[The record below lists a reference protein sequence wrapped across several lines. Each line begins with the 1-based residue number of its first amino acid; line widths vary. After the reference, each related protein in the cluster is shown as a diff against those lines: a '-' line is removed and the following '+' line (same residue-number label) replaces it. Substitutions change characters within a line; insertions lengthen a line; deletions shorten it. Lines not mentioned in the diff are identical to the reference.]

1 MSPQAEGRPSAAAVQ
16 RLPDAVVNKIAAGEV
31 VERPASVVK
40 ELVENSLDAGATRI
54 EISVRGAGRQLIAV
68 TDDGRG
74 MPPEDCL
81 LALERHATSK
91 LRTEGDLEAIGTL
104 GFRGEALPAIFAVS
118 RLSLLSRAADSARGF
133 LVVGEGGVVAES
145 GPADAPAGTAVEVR
159 DLFFNTPAR
168 AKFLKSPATE
178 QTAIVRVVTQLALA
192 NPGVHVRLV
201 ANGRI
206 LLNAPAG
213 AGLRERIGALYGFG
227 LASRLL
233 AVSADSGGAR
243 LEGVV
248 APPAFAR
255 THRED
260 IHLIVN
266 GRVVRD
272 MLLTQ
277 ALLEAFRPLL
287 PRDQFPLAAL
297 GLEVDPSEVDVNVH
311 PAKTWVRFRR
321 PRALHG
327 VVLDAV
333 RAALRQMDAAP
344 AGLAARLAGDEAG
357 PGGAVF
363 SAPGPGA
370 GAGPPGWAA
379 DAAQASLFREGEAGY
394 RGEPFFGRVVGQI
407 EDTFIVAH
415 TADEV
420 FFVDQHV
427 AHERVLFDRL
437 RGELERGRLASQ
449 ELLFPLPLELAPAR
463 LRALERVHA
472 ELGRLGFALEGFGGG
487 AILLRAV
494 PSLLRTEDLPRL
506 ADELSHEVDED
517 AGQGGSPV
525 LDRLLAFVACR
536 AAIKAHQA
544 LAPEEMAQVL
554 TDLAETATP
563 YYCPHGRPI
572 VSRIPLGEIKREL
585 RRTW

>member
-1 MSPQAEGRPSAAAVQ
+1 VSPPGGRAVQ

-54 EISVRGAGRQLIAV
+54 EIAVRGAGRQLIAV
-68 TDDGRG
+68 TDDGQG

-91 LRTEGDLEAIGTL
+91 LRTETDLDAIGTL

-118 RLSLLSRAADSARGF
+118 RMSLLSRPADAPRGF
-133 LVVGEGGVVAES
+133 LVVGDGGIVSES
-145 GPADAPAGTAVEVR
+145 GPADAPVGTAIEVR

-192 NPGVHVRLV
+192 NPGVHIRLL
-201 ANGRI
+201 ANGRV
-206 LLNAPAG
+206 LLSAPASQ
-213 AGLRERIGALYGFG
+213 GLRERVGALYGFG

-233 AVSADSGGAR
+233 DVSIEGGGAR
-243 LEGVV
+243 LTGVV
-248 APPAFAR
+248 APPALAR

-272 MLLTQ
+272 TLLTQ
-277 ALLEAFRPLL
+277 ALLEAFRPQL
-287 PRDQFPLAAL
+287 PRDQFPLAAIS
-297 GLEVDPSEVDVNVH
+297 LELDPSEVDVNVH
-311 PAKTWVRFRR
+311 PAKTWVKFRR
-321 PRALHG
+321 PRVLHG
-327 VVLDAV
+327 VVLEAV

-344 AGLAARLAGDEAG
+344 TGLSARLAGDEAG
-357 PGGAVF
+357 IGGPALALGGA
-363 SAPGPGA
+363 
-370 GAGPPGWAA
+370 AGPPGGAA
-379 DAAQASLFREGEAGY
+379 GDLAQTALFREGEAGY

-415 TADEV
+415 TGDEV

-427 AHERVLFDRL
+427 AHERVLFERL
-437 RGELERGRLASQ
+437 RAELESGTLASQ
-449 ELLFPLPLELAPAR
+449 ELLFPLPLELSPAR
-463 LRALERVHA
+463 RRALERTNP
-472 ELGRLGFALEGFGGG
+472 ELSRLGFALEGFGGG
-487 AILLRAV
+487 ALLLRAV
-494 PSLLRTEDLPRL
+494 PSLLRAGDLSRL
-506 ADELSHEVDED
+506 ADELAQEVDED
-517 AGQGGSPV
+517 AGQRSSPV

-554 TDLAETATP
+554 SDLAATATP

>member
-1 MSPQAEGRPSAAAVQ
+1 MPVR
-16 RLPDAVVNKIAAGEV
+16 RLPDTVVNKIAAGEV

-54 EISVRGAGRQLIAV
+54 EVAVRGAGRQLIAV
-68 TDDGRG
+68 TDDGQG
-74 MPPEDCL
+74 MSPEDCL

-91 LRTEGDLEAIGTL
+91 LRTEADLDAIGTL

-118 RLSLLSRAADSARGF
+118 RLSLLARPTTAPRGF
-133 LVVGEGGVVAES
+133 LVVGEAGLVAES
-145 GPADAPAGTAVEVR
+145 GPADAPAGTAVEIR

-178 QTAIVRVVTQLALA
+178 QTAVVRVVTQLALA
-192 NPGVHVRLV
+192 HTGVHIRLV

-227 LASRLL
+227 LASRLVD
-233 AVSADSGGAR
+233 VSGEAPGAR
-243 LEGVV
+243 LHGVV
-248 APPAFAR
+248 APPALAR
-255 THRED
+255 THRDD
-260 IHLIVN
+260 IHLMVN

-272 MLLTQ
+272 TLLTQ

-297 GLEVDPSEVDVNVH
+297 ALELDPSDVDVNVH

-321 PRALHG
+321 PRVLHG
-327 VVLDAV
+327 LVLDAV
-333 RAALRQMDAAP
+333 RTALRQLDAAP
-344 AGLAARLAGDEAG
+344 SGLVTRVAGADA
-357 PGGAVF
+357 GAVDRLV
-363 SAPGPGA
+363 PGLGGVA
-370 GAGPPGWAA
+370 APPGWPGG
-379 DAAQASLFREGEAGY
+379 DTAQASLFREGEAGY

-407 EDTFIVAH
+407 EETFIVAH

-427 AHERVLFDRL
+427 AHERVLFERL
-437 RGELERGRLASQ
+437 RGELEQGVLASQ

-463 LRALERVHA
+463 RRALERVGP
-472 ELGRLGFALEGFGGG
+472 ELARLGFALEGFGGG
-487 AILLRAV
+487 AMVLRAV
-494 PSLLRTEDLPRL
+494 PSLLRTEDLARL
-506 ADELSHEVDED
+506 ADELSQELDED
-517 AGQGGSPV
+517 RGQASSPV
-525 LDRLLAFVACR
+525 LDRLLAFVSCR
-536 AAIKAHQA
+536 AAIKAHQP

>member
-1 MSPQAEGRPSAAAVQ
+1 MSGPATVR

-54 EISVRGAGRQLIAV
+54 ELAVRGAGRQLIAV
-68 TDDGRG
+68 TDDGQG

-91 LRTEGDLEAIGTL
+91 LRTETDLDAIGTL

-118 RLSLLSRAADSARGF
+118 RLSLLSRPAAESRGF
-133 LVVGEGGVVAES
+133 LVVGEGGVLGES
-145 GPADAPAGTAVEVR
+145 GQADAPVGTAIEVR

-168 AKFLKSPATE
+168 GKFLKSPATE

-192 NPGVHVRLV
+192 NPGVHMRLV
-201 ANGRI
+201 ANGRV

-213 AGLRERIGALYGFG
+213 LGLRARLGALYGFG

-233 AVSADSGGAR
+233 DVSGEGGGAR
-243 LEGVV
+243 LAGVV
-248 APPAFAR
+248 APPALAR
-255 THRED
+255 THRDD
-260 IHLIVN
+260 IHLMVN

-272 MLLTQ
+272 TLLTQ
-277 ALLEAFRPLL
+277 ALLEAFRPML

-297 GLEVDPSEVDVNVH
+297 GLELDPSEVDVNVH

-321 PRALHG
+321 PRVLHG
-327 VVLDAV
+327 LVLDAV
-333 RAALRQMDAAP
+333 RTALRQMDAAP
-344 AGLAARLAGDEAG
+344 AGLVPRVAGDDAG
-357 PGGAVF
+357 PSTGAVPV
-363 SAPGPGA
+363 PGLDGAAQPPAWA
-370 GAGPPGWAA
+370 GADP
-379 DAAQASLFREGEAGY
+379 AQASLFREGEADY

-427 AHERVLFDRL
+427 AHERVLFERL
-437 RGELERGRLASQ
+437 RGDLERGALASQ

-463 LRALERVHA
+463 LRALERVHP
-472 ELGRLGFALEGFGGG
+472 ELGRLGFALEGFGGS

-494 PSLLRTEDLPRL
+494 PSLLRTEDLSRL
-506 ADELSHEVDED
+506 ADELARELDEE
-517 AGQGGSPV
+517 GQGSSPV

-554 TDLAETATP
+554 TDLAQTATP

>member
-1 MSPQAEGRPSAAAVQ
+1 VSVRKTVQ

-54 EISVRGAGRQLIAV
+54 EIAIRGAGRQLIAV

-91 LRTEGDLEAIGTL
+91 LRTETDLDAIGTL

-118 RLSLLSRAADSARGF
+118 RMSMLSRPVEAPRGF
-133 LVVGEGGVVAES
+133 LILGEGGVVAES
-145 GPADAPAGTAVEVR
+145 GPADAPAGTAIEVR

-192 NPGVHVRLV
+192 NPGVHVRLL
-201 ANGRI
+201 ANGRV
-206 LLNAPAG
+206 LLNAPASQ
-213 AGLRERIGALYGFG
+213 GLRERVGALYGFG
-227 LASRLL
+227 LASRLVD
-233 AVSADSGGAR
+233 VSGEGGGAR
-243 LEGVV
+243 LSGVV
-248 APPAFAR
+248 APPTLAR

-260 IHLIVN
+260 MHLIVN
-266 GRVVRD
+266 GRIVRD
-272 MLLTQ
+272 TLLTQ
-277 ALLEAFRPLL
+277 ALLEAFRPQL
-287 PRDQFPLAAL
+287 PRDQFPLAAISL
-297 GLEVDPSEVDVNVH
+297 DLDPGEVDVNVH

-321 PRALHG
+321 PRVLHG
-327 VVLDAV
+327 VLLEAV
-333 RAALRQMDAAP
+333 RAALRQLDAAP
-344 AGLAARLAGDEAG
+344 SGLSPRLVGDEAAAG
-357 PGGAVF
+357 PALGLGGV
-363 SAPGPGA
+363 
-370 GAGPPGWAA
+370 AGPPGWAA
-379 DAAQASLFREGEAGY
+379 GDLAQTALFREGEAGY

-427 AHERVLFDRL
+427 AHERVLFERL
-437 RGELERGRLASQ
+437 RSELEGGTLVSQ
-449 ELLFPLPLELAPAR
+449 ELLFPLPLELSPAR
-463 LRALERVHA
+463 RRALERTNP
-472 ELGRLGFALEGFGGG
+472 ELARLGFALEGFGGG
-487 AILLRAV
+487 ALLLRAV
-494 PSLLRTEDLPRL
+494 PSMLRAEDLPRL
-506 ADELSHEVDED
+506 ADELAQEVDED
-517 AGQGGSPV
+517 AGQGSSPV

-554 TDLAETATP
+554 SDLAVTATP

>member
-1 MSPQAEGRPSAAAVQ
+1 VSAPASVR
-16 RLPDAVVNKIAAGEV
+16 RLPDSVINKIAAGEV

-54 EISVRGAGRQLIAV
+54 EVLVRGAGRQLIAV

-74 MPPEDCL
+74 MSAEDCL

-91 LRTEGDLEAIGTL
+91 LRAETDLDAIGTL

-118 RLSLLSRAADSARGF
+118 RLSVLSRPAGEPRGL
-133 LVVGEGGVVAES
+133 LVVGEGGVVGES

-192 NPGVHVRLV
+192 HPGVHVRLV

-206 LLNAPAG
+206 VLNAPAG
-213 AGLRERIGALYGFG
+213 SGLRERVGALYGFG
-227 LASRLL
+227 VASRLL
-233 AVSADSGGAR
+233 DVSGEGSGAR
-243 LEGVV
+243 LHGVV
-248 APPAFAR
+248 APPALAR
-255 THRED
+255 THRDD

-272 MLLTQ
+272 SLLTQ
-277 ALLEAFRPLL
+277 ALLEAFRPQL
-287 PRDQFPLAAL
+287 PRDQFPLSAL
-297 GLEVDPSEVDVNVH
+297 ALDLDPSEVDVNVH

-321 PRALHG
+321 PRVLHG
-327 VVLDAV
+327 LVLDAV
-333 RAALRQMDAAP
+333 RAALRQMEAAP
-344 AGLAARLAGDEAG
+344 AGLIARVVGD
-357 PGGAVF
+357 
-363 SAPGPGA
+363 
-370 GAGPPGWAA
+370 AA
-379 DAAQASLFREGEAGY
+379 DGGVAMPVPGLAAESPAWTEDDPAQASLFREGEAGY

-415 TADEV
+415 TAEEV

-427 AHERVLFDRL
+427 AHERVLFERL
-437 RGELERGRLASQ
+437 RGDLERGALVSQ

-463 LRALERVHA
+463 RRALERVQP
-472 ELGRLGFALEGFGGG
+472 ELGRLGFAIEGFGGG
-487 AILLRAV
+487 AVLLRAV
-494 PSLLRTEDLPRL
+494 PSLLLRTEDLSRL
-506 ADELSHEVDED
+506 ADELAQELDD
-517 AGQGGSPV
+517 DGGHASSPV

-536 AAIKAHQA
+536 AAIKANQS
-544 LAPEEMAQVL
+544 LAPEEMARVL

>member
-1 MSPQAEGRPSAAAVQ
+1 MSAQPVVR

-54 EISVRGAGRQLIAV
+54 EIALRGAGRQLIAV

-74 MPPEDCL
+74 MLPADCL

-91 LRTEGDLEAIGTL
+91 LRTETDLDAIGTL

-118 RLSLLSRAADSARGF
+118 RMSLLSRAAGEARGF
-133 LVVGEGGVVAES
+133 LVVGEGGVPAES
-145 GPADAPAGTAVEVR
+145 GAADAPPGTSVEVR

-192 NPGVHVRLV
+192 HPRVHVRLL
-201 ANGRI
+201 ANGRV
-206 LLNAPAG
+206 LMSAPA
-213 AGLRERIGALYGFG
+213 AGSLRERVGGLYGFG
-227 LASRLL
+227 LAPRLL
-233 AVSADSGGAR
+233 DVAGEGGGAR
-243 LEGVV
+243 LHGVV
-248 APPAFAR
+248 APPALAR
-255 THRED
+255 SHRDD

-272 MLLTQ
+272 TLLTQ
-277 ALLEAFRPLL
+277 ALLEAFRPQL
-287 PRDQFPLAAL
+287 PRDQFPLAAIAFD
-297 GLEVDPSEVDVNVH
+297 VDPGEVDVNVH

-321 PRALHG
+321 PRVLYG
-327 VVLDAV
+327 VLLDAV
-333 RAALRQMDAAP
+333 RASLRQLDAAP
-344 AGLAARLAGDEAG
+344 AGLAARVAGDETVPGAVQG
-357 PGGAVF
+357 PGLGGM
-363 SAPGPGA
+363 PTPA
-370 GAGPPGWAA
+370 GGDGSDAG
-379 DAAQASLFREGEAGY
+379 QASLFREGEAGY
-394 RGEPFFGRVVGQI
+394 RSEPFFGRVVGQI

-415 TADEV
+415 TPDEV

-427 AHERVLFDRL
+427 AHERVLFERL
-437 RGELERGRLASQ
+437 RAELDAGVLASQ
-449 ELLFPLPLELAPAR
+449 ELLFPLPLEVAPAR
-463 LRALERVHA
+463 LRALERA
-472 ELGRLGFALEGFGGG
+472 RPELERLGFALEGFGAG
-487 AILLRAV
+487 AALLRAV
-494 PSLLRTEDLPRL
+494 PSLLRTEDVARL
-506 ADELSHEVDED
+506 ADELAQELDED
-517 AGQGGSPV
+517 AGPGASPV

-536 AAIKAHQA
+536 AAIKAHQP
-544 LAPEEMAQVL
+544 LATEEMAQVL
-554 TDLAETATP
+554 TDLAGTATP

>member
-1 MSPQAEGRPSAAAVQ
+1 MGAVRSTVQ

-54 EISVRGAGRQLIAV
+54 EIAVRGAGRQLIAV

-91 LRTEGDLEAIGTL
+91 LRTETDLDAIGTL

-118 RLSLLSRAADSARGF
+118 RLSLLSRPAAAPRGF
-133 LVVGEGGVVAES
+133 LIVGEGGVVGES
-145 GPADAPAGTAVEVR
+145 GPADATAGTTVEVR

-178 QTAIVRVVTQLALA
+178 QAAIVRVVTQLALA
-192 NPGVHVRLV
+192 NPRVHLRLL
-201 ANGRI
+201 ASGRV

-213 AGLRERIGALYGFG
+213 AGLRERVGALYGFG
-227 LASRLL
+227 LATRLL
-233 AVSADSGGAR
+233 DVSGEGAGAR
-243 LEGVV
+243 VAGVV
-248 APPAFAR
+248 APPVLSR
-255 THRED
+255 THRDD
-260 IHLIVN
+260 IHFIVN

-272 MLLTQ
+272 TLLTQ
-277 ALLEAFRPLL
+277 ALLEAYRPLL

-297 GLEVDPSEVDVNVH
+297 ELALDPSEVDVNVH

-321 PRALHG
+321 PRVLYG

-333 RAALRQMDAAP
+333 RTALRQMDAAP
-344 AGLAARLAGDEAG
+344 AGLVLRLAGDEAG
-357 PGGAVF
+357 PGGAVIP
-363 SAPGPGA
+363 APGLG
-370 GAGPPGWAA
+370 GPPDSTGWAGG
-379 DAAQASLFREGEAGY
+379 DPAQATLFREGEAGY
-394 RGEPFFGRVVGQI
+394 RSEPFFGRVVGQI

-427 AHERVLFDRL
+427 AHERVLFERL
-437 RGELERGRLASQ
+437 RGELERGTLASQ
-449 ELLFPLPLELAPAR
+449 ELLFPQPLELAPAR
-463 LRALERVHA
+463 LRALERVNP
-472 ELGRLGFALEGFGGG
+472 ELARLGFALEGFGGG

-506 ADELSHEVDED
+506 ADELSQELDED
-517 AGQGGSPV
+517 VGQGSSPV

>member
-1 MSPQAEGRPSAAAVQ
+1 MPVR
-16 RLPDAVVNKIAAGEV
+16 RLPDTVVNKIAAGEV

-54 EISVRGAGRQLIAV
+54 EVAVRGAGRQLIAV
-68 TDDGRG
+68 TDDGQG
-74 MPPEDCL
+74 MSPEDCL

-91 LRTEGDLEAIGTL
+91 LRTEADLDAIGTL

-118 RLSLLSRAADSARGF
+118 RLSLLARPATAPRGF
-133 LVVGEGGVVAES
+133 LVVGEAGLVAES
-145 GPADAPAGTAVEVR
+145 GPADAPAGTAVEIR

-178 QTAIVRVVTQLALA
+178 QTAVVRVVTQLALA
-192 NPGVHVRLV
+192 HTGVHIRLV

-206 LLNAPAG
+206 LLSAPAG
-213 AGLRERIGALYGFG
+213 AGLRDRIGALYGFG
-227 LASRLL
+227 LASRLVD
-233 AVSADSGGAR
+233 VSGEAPGAR
-243 LEGVV
+243 LHGVV
-248 APPAFAR
+248 APPALAR
-255 THRED
+255 THRDD
-260 IHLIVN
+260 IHLMVN

-272 MLLTQ
+272 TLLTQ

-297 GLEVDPSEVDVNVH
+297 ALELDPSDVDVNVH

-321 PRALHG
+321 PRVLHG
-327 VVLDAV
+327 LVLDAV
-333 RAALRQMDAAP
+333 RTALRQLDAAP
-344 AGLAARLAGDEAG
+344 SGLVTRVAGADA
-357 PGGAVF
+357 GAVDRLV
-363 SAPGPGA
+363 PGLGGVA
-370 GAGPPGWAA
+370 APPGWTGG
-379 DAAQASLFREGEAGY
+379 DTAQASLFREGEAGY

-407 EDTFIVAH
+407 EETFIVAH

-427 AHERVLFDRL
+427 AHERVLFERL
-437 RGELERGRLASQ
+437 RGELEQGVLASQ

-463 LRALERVHA
+463 RRALERVGP
-472 ELGRLGFALEGFGGG
+472 ELARLGFALEGFGGG
-487 AILLRAV
+487 AMVLRAV
-494 PSLLRTEDLPRL
+494 PSLLRTEDLARL
-506 ADELSHEVDED
+506 ADELSQELDED
-517 AGQGGSPV
+517 RGQASSPV
-525 LDRLLAFVACR
+525 LDRLLAFVSCR
-536 AAIKAHQA
+536 AAIKAHQP

>member
-1 MSPQAEGRPSAAAVQ
+1 
-16 RLPDAVVNKIAAGEV
+16 
-31 VERPASVVK
+31 
-40 ELVENSLDAGATRI
+40 
-54 EISVRGAGRQLIAV
+54 
-68 TDDGRG
+68 
-74 MPPEDCL
+74 MPPDDCL

-91 LRTEGDLEAIGTL
+91 LRTETDLDAIGTL

-118 RLSLLSRAADSARGF
+118 RMSMLSRPADAPRGF
-133 LVVGEGGVVAES
+133 LIVGEGGLVSES
-145 GPADAPAGTAVEVR
+145 GPADAPAGTAIEVR

-192 NPGVHVRLV
+192 NPGVHVRLL
-201 ANGRI
+201 ANGRV
-206 LLNAPAG
+206 LLNAPASQD
-213 AGLRERIGALYGFG
+213 LRERVGALYGFG

-233 AVSADSGGAR
+233 EVSGEGGGAR
-243 LEGVV
+243 LGGVV
-248 APPAFAR
+248 APPALAR

-272 MLLTQ
+272 TLLTQ
-277 ALLEAFRPLL
+277 ALLEAFRPQL
-287 PRDQFPLAAL
+287 PRDQFPLAAISIDL
-297 GLEVDPSEVDVNVH
+297 DPSEVDVNVH

-321 PRALHG
+321 PRVLHG
-327 VVLDAV
+327 VVLEAV
-333 RAALRQMDAAP
+333 RTALRQMDAAP
-344 AGLAARLAGDEAG
+344 AGLSARLAGDEAG
-357 PGGAVF
+357 PAGVGALGLGGA
-363 SAPGPGA
+363 
-370 GAGPPGWAA
+370 AGPPGWAA
-379 DAAQASLFREGEAGY
+379 GDLAQTALFREGEAGY
-394 RGEPFFGRVVGQI
+394 RSEPFFGRVVGQI

-415 TADEV
+415 TAEEV

-427 AHERVLFDRL
+427 AHERVLFERL
-437 RGELERGRLASQ
+437 RSELESGTLASQ
-449 ELLFPLPLELAPAR
+449 ELLFPLPLELSPAR
-463 LRALERVHA
+463 RRALERTNP
-472 ELGRLGFALEGFGGG
+472 ELARLGFALEGFGGG
-487 AILLRAV
+487 ALLLRAV
-494 PSLLRTEDLPRL
+494 PSLLRTGDLPRL
-506 ADELSHEVDED
+506 ADELAQEVDED
-517 AGQGGSPV
+517 AGQGSSPV

-554 TDLAETATP
+554 SDLAVTATP

>member
-1 MSPQAEGRPSAAAVQ
+1 MSTPGERAVQ

-40 ELVENSLDAGATRI
+40 ELVENSLDAEATRI
-54 EISVRGAGRQLIAV
+54 EIAIRGAGRQLIAV

-91 LRTEGDLEAIGTL
+91 LRTETDLDAIGTL

-118 RLSLLSRAADSARGF
+118 RMSMLSRAAGAPRGF
-133 LVVGEGGVVAES
+133 LIVGVGGAVSES
-145 GPADAPAGTAVEVR
+145 GPADAPPGTAIEVR

-168 AKFLKSPATE
+168 AKFLKSPMTE

-192 NPGVHVRLV
+192 NPGVHMRLL
-201 ANGRI
+201 ANGRVV
-206 LLNAPAG
+206 LNAPASSS
-213 AGLRERIGALYGFG
+213 LRERIGALYGFG

-233 AVSADSGGAR
+233 DVSAEGGGAR
-243 LEGVV
+243 LSGVV
-248 APPAFAR
+248 APPALAR
-255 THRED
+255 SHRED
-260 IHLIVN
+260 MHLIVN

-272 MLLTQ
+272 TLLAQ
-277 ALLEAFRPLL
+277 AVLEAFRPQL
-287 PRDQFPLAAL
+287 PRDQFPLAAISL
-297 GLEVDPSEVDVNVH
+297 DVEPSEVDVNVH

-321 PRALHG
+321 PRVLHG
-327 VVLDAV
+327 VVLEAV

-344 AGLAARLAGDEAG
+344 AGLSAWLAGEETGPAG
-357 PGGAVF
+357 LGGPSSLGGA
-363 SAPGPGA
+363 
-370 GAGPPGWAA
+370 AGPPSWAA
-379 DAAQASLFREGEAGY
+379 GDLAQTALFREGEAGY

-427 AHERVLFDRL
+427 AHERVLFERL
-437 RGELERGRLASQ
+437 RGELESGALASQ
-449 ELLFPLPLELAPAR
+449 ELLFPLPLELSPAR
-463 LRALERVHA
+463 RRALERTNP
-472 ELGRLGFALEGFGGG
+472 ELTRLGFVLEGFGGN
-487 AILLRAV
+487 ALLLRAV
-494 PSLLRTEDLPRL
+494 PSLLRAGDLPRL
-506 ADELSHEVDED
+506 ADELAQEVDED
-517 AGQGGSPV
+517 AGQGSSPV

-554 TDLAETATP
+554 SDLAVTATP

-572 VSRIPLGEIKREL
+572 VSRIALGEIKREL

>member
-1 MSPQAEGRPSAAAVQ
+1 VSAQPVVR
-16 RLPDAVVNKIAAGEV
+16 RLPDGLVNKIAAGEV

-40 ELVENSLDAGATRI
+40 ELVENSLDAGATRV
-54 EISVRGAGRQLIAV
+54 EIALRGAGRQLIAV

-74 MPPEDCL
+74 MLPADCV

-91 LRTEGDLEAIGTL
+91 LRAESDLDTIGTL

-118 RLSLLSRAADSARGF
+118 RLTLVSRAAGEPRGF

-145 GPADAPAGTAVEVR
+145 GPADAPPGTAVEVR

-192 NPGVHVRLV
+192 HPGVHVRLL
-201 ANGRI
+201 ANGRVV
-206 LLNAPAG
+206 LNAPAS
-213 AGLRERIGALYGFG
+213 ATLRERVGALYGFG
-227 LASRLL
+227 LVPRLL
-233 AVSADSGGAR
+233 EVTGDGAGAR
-243 LEGVV
+243 LRGVV
-248 APPAFAR
+248 APPALAR
-255 THRED
+255 SHRDD

-272 MLLTQ
+272 TLLTQ
-277 ALLEAFRPLL
+277 ALLEAFRPQL
-287 PRDQFPLAAL
+287 PRDQFPLAAIAFD
-297 GLEVDPSEVDVNVH
+297 LEAGEVDVNVH

-321 PRALHG
+321 PRVLYG
-327 VVLDAV
+327 VLLDAV
-333 RAALRQMDAAP
+333 RAALRQLDAAP
-344 AGLAARLAGDEAG
+344 AGLAARIVGAEGDPAGTVVPVPGLGIGGPAG
-357 PGGAVF
+357 WEGGD
-363 SAPGPGA
+363 P
-370 GAGPPGWAA
+370 
-379 DAAQASLFREGEAGY
+379 AQAALFREGEAGY
-394 RGEPFFGRVVGQI
+394 RSEPFFGRVVGQI

-415 TADEV
+415 TPDEV

-427 AHERVLFDRL
+427 AHERVLFERL
-437 RGELERGRLASQ
+437 RAELDAGALASQ

-463 LRALERVHA
+463 LRALERAHP
-472 ELGRLGFALEGFGGG
+472 ELDRLGFAVEGFGAG
-487 AILLRAV
+487 AVLLRAV
-494 PSLLRTEDLPRL
+494 PSLLRAADVPRL
-506 ADELSHEVDED
+506 ADELAQELDED
-517 AGQGGSPV
+517 AGHGASPV

-544 LAPEEMAQVL
+544 LATEEMAQVL
-554 TDLAETATP
+554 TDLAGTATP

>member
-1 MSPQAEGRPSAAAVQ
+1 VSGTPTVQ

-54 EISVRGAGRQLIAV
+54 EVAVRGAGRQLVAV

-74 MPPEDCL
+74 MAPEDCL

-91 LRTEGDLEAIGTL
+91 LRVEADLGAIGTL

-118 RLSLLSRAADSARGF
+118 RLSLFSRPATAPRGF
-133 LVVGEGGVVAES
+133 LVVGEGGVVGEA
-145 GPADAPAGTAVEVR
+145 GPADGPAGTAVEVR

-178 QTAIVRVVTQLALA
+178 QAAIVRVVTQLALA

-201 ANGRI
+201 ANGRV

-213 AGLRERIGALYGFG
+213 AGLRERVGALYGFG

-233 AVSADSGGAR
+233 DVRAESSGVR
-243 LEGVV
+243 LSGVV
-248 APPAFAR
+248 APPTLAR
-255 THRED
+255 THRDD

-272 MLLTQ
+272 TLLMQ
-277 ALLEAFRPLL
+277 ALLEAFRPQL
-287 PRDQFPLAAL
+287 PRDQFPLA
-297 GLEVDPSEVDVNVH
+297 GLELVLDPSEVDVNVH
-311 PAKTWVRFRR
+311 PAKTWIRFRR
-321 PRALHG
+321 PRALHDL
-327 VVLDAV
+327 VLDTV
-333 RAALRQMDAAP
+333 RTALRQLDAAP
-344 AGLAARLAGDEAG
+344 AGLAARLAGDEGGPSVLTIPASG
-357 PGGAVF
+357 PGGA
-363 SAPGPGA
+363 A
-370 GAGPPGWAA
+370 GASGWAGG
-379 DAAQASLFREGEAGY
+379 DLGQASLFREGEAGY
-394 RGEPFFGRVVGQI
+394 HGEPFFGRVVGQI

-415 TADEV
+415 TVDEV

-427 AHERVLFDRL
+427 AHERVLFERL
-437 RGELERGRLASQ
+437 RGELERGVLAAQ

-463 LRALERVHA
+463 LRALERVHP
-472 ELGRLGFALEGFGGG
+472 ELARLGFTLEGFGGG
-487 AILLRAV
+487 SILLRAV

-506 ADELSHEVDED
+506 ADELGRELDED
-517 AGQGGSPV
+517 TGRGSSPV

-536 AAIKAHQA
+536 AAVKAHQA
-544 LAPEEMAQVL
+544 LAPEEMAQLL

>member
-1 MSPQAEGRPSAAAVQ
+1 MSAPGERAVQ

-54 EISVRGAGRQLIAV
+54 EIAVRGAGRQLIAV

-91 LRTEGDLEAIGTL
+91 LRTETDLDAIGTL

-118 RLSLLSRAADSARGF
+118 RMSVLSRAAGAPRGF
-133 LVVGEGGVVAES
+133 LIVGEGGVVSES
-145 GPADAPAGTAVEVR
+145 GPADAPPGTAIEVR

-168 AKFLKSPATE
+168 AKFLKSPMTE

-192 NPGVHVRLV
+192 NPGVHVRLL
-201 ANGRI
+201 ANGRVV
-206 LLNAPAG
+206 LNAPASPS
-213 AGLRERIGALYGFG
+213 LRERVGALYGFG

-233 AVSADSGGAR
+233 DVSAEGGGAR
-243 LEGVV
+243 LSGVV
-248 APPAFAR
+248 APPALAR

-260 IHLIVN
+260 MHLIVN

-272 MLLTQ
+272 TLLAQ
-277 ALLEAFRPLL
+277 ALLEAFRPQL
-287 PRDQFPLAAL
+287 PRDQFPLAAISL
-297 GLEVDPSEVDVNVH
+297 DVDPGEVDVNVH

-321 PRALHG
+321 PRVLHG
-327 VVLDAV
+327 VVLEAV

-344 AGLAARLAGDEAG
+344 AGLSARLAGDETG
-357 PGGAVF
+357 PGGLGGGVA
-363 SAPGPGA
+363 GLLGA
-370 GAGPPGWAA
+370 AGPPGWAA
-379 DAAQASLFREGEAGY
+379 GELAQTALFREGEAGY

-427 AHERVLFDRL
+427 AHERVLFERL
-437 RGELERGRLASQ
+437 RGELESGTLVSQ
-449 ELLFPLPLELAPAR
+449 ELLFPMPLELSPAR
-463 LRALERVHA
+463 RRALERTNP
-472 ELGRLGFALEGFGGG
+472 ELARLGFVLEGFGGG
-487 AILLRAV
+487 ALLLRAV
-494 PSLLRTEDLPRL
+494 PSLLRAEDLPRL
-506 ADELSHEVDED
+506 ADELAQEMDED
-517 AGQGGSPV
+517 AGQGSSPV

-554 TDLAETATP
+554 SDLAVTATP

-572 VSRIPLGEIKREL
+572 VSRIALGEIKREL

>member
-1 MSPQAEGRPSAAAVQ
+1 VSDPATVR
-16 RLPDAVVNKIAAGEV
+16 RLPDTVVNKIAAGEV
-31 VERPASVVK
+31 VERPAAVVK

-54 EISVRGAGRQLIAV
+54 EVAVRGAGRQLIAV
-68 TDDGRG
+68 TDDGQG

-91 LRTEGDLEAIGTL
+91 LRTETDLDAIGTL
-104 GFRGEALPAIFAVS
+104 GFRGEALPAILAVS
-118 RLSLLSRAADSARGF
+118 RLSLLSRPAAASRGF
-133 LVVGEGGVVAES
+133 LIVGEGGVVGES
-145 GPADAPAGTAVEVR
+145 GPADAPAGTAVEIR

-168 AKFLKSPATE
+168 GKFLKNPATE

-201 ANGRI
+201 ANGRV

-213 AGLRERIGALYGFG
+213 AGLRERVGALYGFG

-233 AVSADSGGAR
+233 DVSAEGGGAR
-243 LEGVV
+243 LTGVV
-248 APPAFAR
+248 APPALAR
-255 THRED
+255 SHRDD

-272 MLLTQ
+272 TLLTQ

-287 PRDQFPLAAL
+287 PRDQFPLAAI
-297 GLEVDPSEVDVNVH
+297 GLALEPSEVDVNVH

-321 PRALHG
+321 PRVLQG
-327 VVLDAV
+327 LVLDAV
-333 RAALRQMDAAP
+333 RTALRQMDAAP
-344 AGLAARLAGDEAG
+344 AGLVLRLAGDAASPDTAAMPAPG
-357 PGGAVF
+357 LGGA
-363 SAPGPGA
+363 AE
-370 GAGPPGWAA
+370 PPGWTGG
-379 DAAQASLFREGEAGY
+379 DPAQASLFREGEAGY
-394 RGEPFFGRVVGQI
+394 RSEPFFGRVVGQI
-407 EDTFIVAH
+407 EDTFIVAY

-427 AHERVLFDRL
+427 AHERVLFERL
-437 RGELERGRLASQ
+437 RGELERGVLASQ

-463 LRALERVHA
+463 LRTLERVIP
-472 ELGRLGFALEGFGGG
+472 ELGRLGFALEGFGGN

-494 PSLLRTEDLPRL
+494 PSLLRTDDLPRL
-506 ADELSHEVDED
+506 ADELARELDED
-517 AGQGGSPV
+517 AGQGSSPV

-536 AAIKAHQA
+536 AAIKAHQS

>member
-1 MSPQAEGRPSAAAVQ
+1 MPVR
-16 RLPDAVVNKIAAGEV
+16 RLPDTVVNKIAAGEV

-54 EISVRGAGRQLIAV
+54 EVAVRGAGRQLIAV
-68 TDDGRG
+68 TDDGQG
-74 MPPEDCL
+74 MSPEDCL

-91 LRTEGDLEAIGTL
+91 LRTEADLDAIGTL

-118 RLSLLSRAADSARGF
+118 RLSLLARPATAPRGF
-133 LVVGEGGVVAES
+133 LVVGEAGLVAES
-145 GPADAPAGTAVEVR
+145 GPADAPAGTAVEIR

-178 QTAIVRVVTQLALA
+178 QTAVVRVVTQLALA
-192 NPGVHVRLV
+192 HTGVHIRLV

-227 LASRLL
+227 LASRLVD
-233 AVSADSGGAR
+233 VSGEAPGAR
-243 LEGVV
+243 LHGVV
-248 APPAFAR
+248 APPALAR
-255 THRED
+255 THRDD
-260 IHLIVN
+260 IHLMVN

-272 MLLTQ
+272 TLLTQ

-297 GLEVDPSEVDVNVH
+297 ALELDPSDVDVNVH

-321 PRALHG
+321 PRVLHG
-327 VVLDAV
+327 LVLDAV
-333 RAALRQMDAAP
+333 RTALRQLDAAP
-344 AGLAARLAGDEAG
+344 SGLVTRVAGADA
-357 PGGAVF
+357 GAVDRLV
-363 SAPGPGA
+363 PGLGGVA
-370 GAGPPGWAA
+370 APPGWTGG
-379 DAAQASLFREGEAGY
+379 DTAQASLFREGEAGY

-407 EDTFIVAH
+407 EETFIVAH

-427 AHERVLFDRL
+427 AHERVLFERL
-437 RGELERGRLASQ
+437 RGELEQGVLASQ

-463 LRALERVHA
+463 RRALERVGP
-472 ELGRLGFALEGFGGG
+472 ELARLGFALEGFGGG
-487 AILLRAV
+487 AMVLRAV
-494 PSLLRTEDLPRL
+494 PSLLRTEDLARL
-506 ADELSHEVDED
+506 ADELSQELDED
-517 AGQGGSPV
+517 RGQASSPV
-525 LDRLLAFVACR
+525 LDRLLAFVSCR
-536 AAIKAHQA
+536 AAIKAHQP

>member
-1 MSPQAEGRPSAAAVQ
+1 VSTRGERAVQ

-40 ELVENSLDAGATRI
+40 ELVENSLDAEATRI
-54 EISVRGAGRQLIAV
+54 EIAIRGAGRQLIAV

-74 MPPEDCL
+74 MPPEDCV

-91 LRTEGDLEAIGTL
+91 LRTEMDLDAIGTL

-118 RLSLLSRAADSARGF
+118 RMSMLSRAAGAPRGF
-133 LVVGEGGVVAES
+133 LIVGEGGVVSES
-145 GPADAPAGTAVEVR
+145 GPADAPPGTAIEVR

-168 AKFLKSPATE
+168 AKFLKSPMTE
-178 QTAIVRVVTQLALA
+178 QTAIVKVVTQLALA
-192 NPGVHVRLV
+192 NPGVHMRLL
-201 ANGRI
+201 ANGRVV
-206 LLNAPAG
+206 LNAPAS
-213 AGLRERIGALYGFG
+213 ASLRERIGALYGFG

-233 AVSADSGGAR
+233 DVSAEGAGAR
-243 LEGVV
+243 LSGVV
-248 APPAFAR
+248 APPALAR
-255 THRED
+255 SHRED
-260 IHLIVN
+260 MHLIVN

-272 MLLTQ
+272 TLLAQ
-277 ALLEAFRPLL
+277 ALLEAFRPQL
-287 PRDQFPLAAL
+287 PRDQFPLAAISL
-297 GLEVDPSEVDVNVH
+297 DLERSEVDVNVH

-321 PRALHG
+321 PRVLHG
-327 VVLDAV
+327 VVLEAV

-344 AGLAARLAGDEAG
+344 AGLSARLAGDETGPAG
-357 PGGAVF
+357 LGSPSSLGGA
-363 SAPGPGA
+363 
-370 GAGPPGWAA
+370 AGPPSWEAG
-379 DAAQASLFREGEAGY
+379 DLAQTALFREGEAGY

-427 AHERVLFDRL
+427 AHERVLFERL
-437 RGELERGRLASQ
+437 RGELESGALASQ
-449 ELLFPLPLELAPAR
+449 ELLFPLPLELSPAR
-463 LRALERVHA
+463 RRALERTNP
-472 ELGRLGFALEGFGGG
+472 ELARLGFALEGFGGN
-487 AILLRAV
+487 ALLLRAV
-494 PSLLRTEDLPRL
+494 PSLLRAVDLPRL
-506 ADELSHEVDED
+506 ADELAQEVDED
-517 AGQGGSPV
+517 AGQGSSPV

-554 TDLAETATP
+554 SDLAVTATP

-572 VSRIPLGEIKREL
+572 VSRIALGEIKREL